1 MEIKFDKD
9 LSAVELNNDE
19 SKIVNVYIVY
29 DLDGQDILVTISNL
43 GTVHLEGTASVV
55 KNIDKERYVYSGYRI
70 TFDSAGSWS
79 LDNEITINFINF
91 GADESSSTY
100 GNPRNNFSVLVEGHI
115 LEIIGR
121 SGSPKKKN
129 GINFGKANTVSVIKI
144 KPFCNII
151 KLFLHFSP
159 FKVFCPYLQNSW
171 NCYMVSKY
179 WLKFNV

>member
-100 GNPRNNFSVLVEGHI
+100 ENPRNNFSVLVEGHI
-115 LEIIGR
+115 LEIIER
-121 SGSPKKKN
+121 SVSLKKKN
-129 GINFGKANTVSVIKI
+129 GINFGKANTGILK
-144 KPFCNII
+144 C
-151 KLFLHFSP
+151 LL
-159 FKVFCPYLQNSW
+159 
-171 NCYMVSKY
+171 SK
-179 WLKFNV
+179 